1 MTLSNGDIAELL
13 LRDTEDEVADHR
25 RRALHRAA
33 RAAMFRWPEEAAS
46 LLEDGRSLTELSA
59 VGPWLAR
66 RVEGFLRDD
75 REPPAPPPLRRGFL
89 TLAEAGGTVAEHPE
103 WREALRADLQ
113 MHTTYSDGKAPLR
126 EMAESAALL
135 GYRYVAITD
144 HSKSLRI
151 ARGMDEDRLAQQGE
165 DIDRANRELEVA
177 GRELTLL
184 HGIEMDLDRQGQGDM
199 EPASVAGLD
208 LVLGAFH
215 TMLRSEEDQSERYL
229 GALRNPLVHVLA
241 HPRGRRYDT
250 RLGVRGDWARILP
263 VAADEGKALEI
274 DAFPDRQDLDVE
286 LLTAAREAGV
296 RISIGT
302 DAHRPSELGHM
313 DFGLAAAIRAGI
325 PRERILNFRRW
336 KRSCPGRPPSATT
349 DDASDGRGVFP

>member
-1 MTLSNGDIAELL
+1 MTLTNGDIAELL
-13 LRDTEDEVADHR
+13 LGATQDEVADHR

-33 RAAMFRWPEEAAS
+33 RAAMFQWPEEASS
-46 LLEDGRSLTELSA
+46 LLEEGRSLTELPA
-59 VGPWLAR
+59 VGPWVAR
-66 RVEGFLRDD
+66 RVGDHLRDD
-75 REPPAPPPLRRGFL
+75 REPPPPPPLRRGFL
-89 TLAEAGGTVAEHPE
+89 TLAGARATLAEHPE

-126 EMAESAALL
+126 EMAESVALL

-151 ARGMDEDRLAQQGE
+151 ARGMDEERLAQQGE
-165 DIDRANRELEVA
+165 DIGRANRELALA

-184 HGIEMDLDRQGQGDM
+184 RGIEMDLDREGRGDM
-199 EPASVAGLD
+199 EPASVARLD

-215 TMLRSEEDQSERYL
+215 TMLRSEEDQTERYL
-229 GALRNPLVHVLA
+229 GALRNPLVQVLA

-250 RLGVRGDWARILP
+250 RLGVLGDWDRILETA
-263 VAADEGKALEI
+263 VEQDTALEI

-286 LLTAAREAGV
+286 LLTAAREAGA

-302 DAHRPSELGHM
+302 DAHRPSELGYM
-313 DFGLAAAIRAGI
+313 EFGLAAAIRAGI
-325 PRERILNFRRW
+325 RRHRILNFQPVEEVLAW
-336 KRSCPGRPPSATT
+336 ATAVR
-349 DDASDGRGVFP
+349 DRH